1 MAAFKN
7 NYLAEKISI
16 LYFLIAFFE
25 IVAELFIYKPL
36 IYYLKPI
43 LPITLMV
50 LYWLSSDKRQLFF
63 FLSLFFSFLTN
74 IFFIPNSQE
83 MLFYGIIAFT
93 FHRILA
99 IILVFKLTK
108 IKDFIPFIIA
118 TLPFLLIFFY
128 LFMETNDIPENSF
141 LILILQNL
149 LISVFAGIAL
159 SCYVMNDN
167 KQNSIL
173 LITALL
179 FVMLHFVVYIEKYFL
194 TNEYGTLFRPIAMT
208 FNVLAFYSYY
218 KYVIIAEKSN
228 ND

>member
-1 MAAFKN
+1 MRSKSDN
-7 NYLAEKISI
+7 LIKIISSV
-16 LYFLIAFFE
+16 YF
-25 IVAELFIYKPL
+25 IVAFVEVIAELCVYKPL
-36 IYYLKPI
+36 ICYLKPV

-50 LYWLSSDKRQLFF
+50 LYWAHSDKRQLIF

-99 IILVFKLTK
+99 IVLVLKLTK
-108 IKDFIPFIIA
+108 IKDYIPFAIA

-141 LILILQNL
+141 LILVLQNL
-149 LISVFAGIAL
+149 LISVYAGIGL

-173 LITALL
+173 LISALL
-179 FVMLHFVVYIEKYFL
+179 FVMLHFVVYIEKYYL
-194 TNEYGTLFRPIAMT
+194 TNEYGTIFRPIAMT
-208 FNVLAFYSYY
+208 FNILAFYSYY
-218 KYVIIAEKSN
+218 KYVIVAEKSN